1 MYKNEVYVFGGDDHD
16 HRGGSGDYQ
25 WTGVPRPIVA
35 SQAAAAPGSNGSV
48 PVLGKI
54 KPLRE

>member
-25 WTGVPRPIVA
+25 WTGGPRPIVA

-54 KPLRE
+54 KPRRE